1 MSDGT
6 DGYDRVEAIG
16 SLHQIFFKA
25 ESAAKAGIRETETEF
40 MIIRIIAADRQVEI
54 DDARN
59 FRAFSVRIE
68 GPFDDPALQAEL
80 LGRVALSSD
89 REHAWISEK
98 VLREW
103 PSLASEAW
111 WQEGLTN
118 MIAAVQKFGWID
130 NANHSIRAHI
140 ERAP

>member
-1 MSDGT
+1 
-6 DGYDRVEAIG
+6 
-16 SLHQIFFKA
+16 
-25 ESAAKAGIRETETEF
+25 

-80 LGRVALSSD
+80 LGRVVVSCD

-111 WQEGLTN
+111 WQQGLTN

-140 ERAP
+140 EYTP

>member
-1 MSDGT
+1 
-6 DGYDRVEAIG
+6 
-16 SLHQIFFKA
+16 
-25 ESAAKAGIRETETEF
+25 
-40 MIIRIIAADRQVEI
+40 MIIRIIAAERQVEI

-59 FRAFSVRIE
+59 FRTFSVRIE

-80 LGRVALSSD
+80 LRRVALSSD
-89 REHAWISEK
+89 HEHAWISEK

-103 PSLASEAW
+103 PSLASQAW

>member
-1 MSDGT
+1 MTGLKRFAY
-6 DGYDRVEAIG
+6 YDRVFPDPEW
-16 SLHQIFFKA
+16 
-25 ESAAKAGIRETETEF
+25 SAMRRSPDNQATETEF

-59 FRAFSVRIE
+59 FKAFSVRVE
-68 GPFDDPALQAEL
+68 GSFDDPALQAEL
-80 LGRVALSSD
+80 LGRVAVSSD

-98 VLREW
+98 ALREW
-103 PSLASEAW
+103 PSLKSESW

-140 ERAP
+140 DYVP